1 MSSQKKSFSDA
12 SIVIRG
18 NTYKRSFVKYVRNL
32 CYFVAILSLLMIPIM
47 PLFIVLALFFIFVG
61 KQYSK
66 ALNNSND
73 TTSSKHIEPQNH
85 RDQPTEA
92 TNTLFNSSIT
102 YSKTPSV
109 SNLRIPSLT
118 FKVAGVT
125 FENDSKKNVQTIIKS
140 IVKEIR
146 ESNDKDYFY
155 EGKSNAE
162 IKELLEFDSDEKIFE
177 LNYETIDDI
186 SFVPEPDNKFDPNA
200 IKVVSAEYGHLGY
213 VPKAAIKAAK
223 ELLDKSNLNINCTIT
238 GGKYKYYDEDE
249 DKVLTDSWDYGLE
262 VDVM

>member
-18 NTYKRSFVKYVRNL
+18 NTYKRSFVKFVRNL
-32 CYFVAILSLLMIPIM
+32 CYFVAILSLLMIPLM

-85 RDQPTEA
+85 QDKPIQA

-109 SNLRIPSLT
+109 SNLKIPSLT

-125 FENDSKKNVQTIIKS
+125 FDNDSMMNIQSIIKS

-155 EGKSNAE
+155 EGNSNAE
-162 IKELLEFDSDEKIFE
+162 IKELLEYDSDEKIFE

-200 IKVVSAEYGHLGY
+200 IKVVSLEYGHLGY
-213 VPKAAIKAAK
+213 VPKTSTQNLK
-223 ELLDKSNLNINCTIT
+223 ELLDKGNLNITCTIT
-238 GGKYKYYDEDE
+238 GGKYKYYDDDE

-262 VDVM
+262 IDIE